1 MRFGD
6 YLRTSFTALA
16 RQPGRTFLTV
26 TAMAISATILMTLA
40 AISLGLNDAAR
51 STLTPDDTMNAVV
64 VTPTRTAATAGLF
77 GGAQEVSQGDDK
89 LTDDTLAKLRQT
101 PHVASA
107 MPLAEIWEFKSFRVD
122 GSEKSFVAQAAGT
135 ENLSRSLAAGR
146 TISQTADRE
155 VVLGYGYAKELGLSP
170 EALVG
175 KRLIFTTQNGYIGDG
190 AAIPQPTATLQ
201 QLKDYANQPTTLSAT
216 VVGVLREGIDE
227 SRVYLPMAWA
237 REIRTHRTNDV
248 NNSGTIYEKRE
259 DQIAK
264 DGYSSIM
271 VQADAPENVPSIVA
285 AVDGMGLGALS
296 TVDQLKKIM
305 QFASVIWVGLGAIA
319 LVTLLAGALGIVN
332 TMLTAVAEQR
342 YAIGVW
348 RASGA
353 TKGVIARM
361 FMMQAFV
368 MGVIGGAVGAGLS
381 YVAVLLANQQLRAVL
396 QAQHIAVVDVAT
408 LPWWL
413 IVGGIGITIVFAV
426 IAGLYP
432 ALRAARQDPSRAL
445 SGE

>member
-40 AISLGLNDAAR
+40 AISLGLNNAAR
-51 STLTPDDTMNAVV
+51 STLTPDDTMNAIV
-64 VTPTRTAATAGLF
+64 VTPTRTAATAGIF

-107 MPLAEIWEFKSFRVD
+107 MPLAEVWEFKSFRID

-135 ENLSRSLAAGR
+135 ENLSRALAAGR
-146 TISQTADRE
+146 TINQTADHE
-155 VVLGYGYAKELGLSP
+155 VVVGFGYAKELGLSP

-175 KRLIFTTQNGYIGDG
+175 KKVSITTQNGYIGEG
-190 AAIPQPTATLQ
+190 AAIPQPNATLQ

-227 SRVYLPMAWA
+227 SRMYLPMAWA
-237 REIRTHRTNDV
+237 REVRTHRTNDV
-248 NNSGTIYEKRE
+248 NSGGTLYETRE

-271 VQADAPENVPSIVA
+271 VQADASENVSGIVA

-296 TVDQLKKIM
+296 TVDQLNKIM

-342 YAIGVW
+342 FTIGVW
-348 RASGA
+348 RALGA

-361 FMMQAFV
+361 FMMQSFL
-368 MGVIGGAVGAGLS
+368 MGLIGGLVGAGLS
-381 YVAVLLANQQLRAVL
+381 YVAVFLANEQLRNVL
-396 QAQHIAVVDVAT
+396 QAQHIAVVGVAS

-413 IVGGIGITIVFAV
+413 VAAGVGITVVFAM

-432 ALRAARQDPSRAL
+432 ALRAAHQDPSRAL